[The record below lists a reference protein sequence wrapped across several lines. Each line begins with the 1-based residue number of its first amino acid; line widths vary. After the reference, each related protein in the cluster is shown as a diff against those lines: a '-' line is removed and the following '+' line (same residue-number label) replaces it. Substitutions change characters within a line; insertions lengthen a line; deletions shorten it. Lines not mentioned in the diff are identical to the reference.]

1 MIILKSRCN
10 IKLILG
16 YAVFQLLPESTFS
29 LILFLLPNNSI
40 TLFFDQT
47 EAKGKYKQVIKFG

>member
-29 LILFLLPNNSI
+29 LILFLLSNNSI
-40 TLFFDQT
+40 TLLFDQA
-47 EAKGKYKQVIKFG
+47 EAKGKYKSK